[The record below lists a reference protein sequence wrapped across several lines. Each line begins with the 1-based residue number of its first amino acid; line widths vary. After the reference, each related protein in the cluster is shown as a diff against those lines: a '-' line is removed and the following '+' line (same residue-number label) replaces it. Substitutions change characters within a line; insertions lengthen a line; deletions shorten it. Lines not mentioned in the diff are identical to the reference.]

1 MSTEPDTH
9 REGGASSGNDGPA
22 RVREGE
28 RPAPAPRDEIADLV
42 PEDPAAALPREAILA
57 FRPLHKRALGIA
69 CGVVG
74 GGLVFAATLF
84 HLTVLRGDPTGIQLL
99 DEYFYGYEVSWR
111 GAFVGL
117 FWGFLTCSVFG
128 WFAAFL
134 RNLVLASLV
143 FVARTREELRQ
154 TRDFL
159 DHI

>member
-1 MSTEPDTH
+1 MSTEP
-9 REGGASSGNDGPA
+9 ELYGEAGGAA
-22 RVREGE
+22 E
-28 RPAPAPRDEIADLV
+28 RDAPAPAPEGIGSQ
-42 PEDPAAALPREAILA
+42 LPPEAILA

-74 GGLVFAATLF
+74 GGLVFALTAF
-84 HLTVLRGDPTGIQLL
+84 HLIVLDGDPVGLHLL
-99 DEYFYGYEVSWR
+99 GEYFYGYDVSWR

-117 FWGFLTCSVFG
+117 FWGFVACFVFG

-134 RNLVLASLV
+134 RNLVLASFV
-143 FVARTREELRQ
+143 FVARTRAELRQ